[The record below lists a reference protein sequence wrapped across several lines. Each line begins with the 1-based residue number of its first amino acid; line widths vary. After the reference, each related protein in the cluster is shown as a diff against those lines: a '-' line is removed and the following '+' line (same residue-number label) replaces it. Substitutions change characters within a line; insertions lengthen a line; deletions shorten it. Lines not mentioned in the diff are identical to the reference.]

1 MKQMSKL
8 TSMCVDDCRIGEGL
22 GSLDLSSDPLLPYK
36 LPVLERERGGRG
48 RREALGSGM
57 ALAGCLAPTF

>member
-36 LPVLERERGGRG
+36 LPVLERERREREKRG
-48 RREALGSGM
+48 TGL
-57 ALAGCLAPTF
+57 